1 MAALLMNIQFYM
13 SIWFHSLGMTAG
25 FVFDHIMFP
34 IWATIFFMDLFLSGG
49 VMVKD
54 IQSLIQGNADDFSY
68 TLGEVIGDILKD
80 IFIEWLF
87 KFVPDA

>member
-68 TLGEVIGDILKD
+68 TLRLKGST
-80 IFIEWLF
+80 FLCCPQRWQCR
-87 KFVPDA
+87 AT